1 MISISKLI
9 IITSLLAPNT
19 IQIKRAIDELP
30 NINQVP
36 RMITMSLYNNDQQ
49 EMAFN
54 WNTSWNTDTFIQLNE
69 NEDELKNDK
78 SNLEFEG
85 TVEKSK
91 VANDGFIHRVVA
103 KELKA
108 NTVYYYR
115 VGDKEA
121 DVWSDI
127 GSFKT
132 AAENKVGA
140 KFVHI
145 SDPQGYEEIHY
156 QNYNELLNLAST
168 ISNPDFFCLTG
179 DIVNDSYYDS
189 IPKLEQWDWAL
200 TDQSEIMMN
209 YPFMTTAGNH
219 EAAVNDYNSRF
230 NHPVSENN
238 YHESGSY
245 YSFTYQGINFISLN
259 TNDSNSSSS
268 NAKGLSDAQM
278 NWLENELKNNTS
290 TFTIVMMHKGIYDAG
305 GHSSNKDG
313 ADYDIPL
320 IRKQLS
326 PLFTKYNVDLVLQ
339 GHDHL
344 FSRSYPLN
352 GKIDG
357 DKLVTTYEENTL
369 EEIDYNNSKYN
380 VYTNPKGT
388 IYFNTGTASGSKYYS
403 AVDYDKEEIPL
414 EKVDSPA
421 HRMFTEF
428 VIENNTLYATTY
440 KIINNEAVVFD
451 TFGIKKTNDPNNNPN
466 ISDDDN
472 KNNDHVA
479 LIIALSVISILA
491 LGGGI
496 TMFIIK
502 KNKKKS
508 EGNLNG

>member
-69 NEDELKNDK
+69 NEEELTNDK
-78 SNLEFEG
+78 FTLEFEG

-108 NTVYYYR
+108 DTTYYYR

-121 DVWSDI
+121 DTWSEI

-132 AAENKVGA
+132 ASNKVGA

-145 SDPQGYEEIHY
+145 SDPQGYEEVHY
-156 QNYNELLNLAST
+156 KNYNELLNLASKT
-168 ISNPDFFCLTG
+168 SNPDFFCLTG

-200 TDQSEIMMN
+200 TDQSEFMMK

-230 NHPVSENN
+230 NHPVSEGN

-245 YSFTYQGINFISLN
+245 YSFTYQGIHFISLN
-259 TNDSNSSSS
+259 TNDSDSNSTT
-268 NAKGLSDAQM
+268 AKGLSDAQI

-290 TFTIVMMHKGIYDAG
+290 TFTVVMMHKGIYDAG
-305 GHSSNKDG
+305 GHCSNKEG

-326 PLFTKYNVDLVLQ
+326 PLFSEYNVDLVLQ

-357 DKLVTTYEENTL
+357 DKLVTTYEENPL
-369 EEIDYNNSKYN
+369 EEVEYNNSKYN
-380 VYTNPKGT
+380 VYTNPNGT

-403 AVDYDKEEIPL
+403 AVDYNEEEIPL
-414 EKVDSPA
+414 EKVDSPS

-428 VIENNTLYATTY
+428 VIENNTLYSTTY

-451 TFGIKKTNDPNNNPN
+451 TFGIKKTNDSNNNN
-466 ISDDDN
+466 NTSN
-472 KNNDHVA
+472 NNNDNDENNDNTLVIILSIVA
-479 LIIALSVISILA
+479 ALAV
-491 LGGGI
+491 GGAV
-496 TMFIIK
+496 TLFIIK
-502 KNKKKS
+502 KKK
-508 EGNLNG
+508 